1 MPQYNNTVKN
11 ENTFYTNTKILGTY
25 GLVTDTTIPE
35 ITLKNFKT
43 EQWVTH
49 FKTLKVKI
57 ADKQSGINSYRAEID
72 GKWALMEYNV
82 KTGLL
87 TYNLSD
93 RRFDNAK
100 HNLKIVVTDNV
111 GNKNTLNSIFYR
123 KK

>member
-1 MPQYNNTVKN
+1 MGVKN